1 MMTWKVVKKVL
12 FYMLISVIALQFLLP
27 LIWMILSSFKIDQSI
42 YKDITTIF
50 AFIPRFAD
58 LTLTSYKELFS
69 YYNILQNVL
78 NSFIYA
84 SITVVLSLTVNS
96 MAGYALAKFHFPL
109 RNAIMLLIIALMIV
123 PIEATILPLFVV
135 VHQMGLIGT
144 VVGYLLPFIV
154 NVMNI
159 FLFRQ
164 HFLMFPSELIE
175 AAKIDGLSDW
185 GVFIRIV
192 VPSSIS
198 MYVTVGIITFLASW
212 NDFLWPVMS
221 ISDSN
226 LMPIQVALNA
236 IFADTY
242 NIFTSHRM
250 AALTIATIPV
260 VTIYAIFQKYII
272 QGATRSGIK

>member
-1 MMTWKVVKKVL
+1 MKTWNIVKKVL
-12 FYMLISVIALQFLLP
+12 FFILISVIALQFLLP
-27 LIWMILSSFKIDQSI
+27 LVWMILSSFKIDQSI
-42 YKDITTIF
+42 YKDISTIF
-50 AFIPRFAD
+50 AFVPKFSD
-58 LTLTSYKELFS
+58 LTLDSYKQLFS

-123 PIEATILPLFVV
+123 PIEATILPLFLV
-135 VHQMGLIGT
+135 VHKMGLIGT

-185 GVFIRIV
+185 GVFMRIV
-192 VPSSIS
+192 VPSSLS

-221 ISDSN
+221 ISDAN

>member
-1 MMTWKVVKKVL
+1 MKNWKVTKKVL
-12 FYMLISVIALQFLLP
+12 FYILITVLALQFILP
-27 LIWMILSSFKIDQSI
+27 LLWMIVSSFQIDETI
-42 YKDITTIF
+42 YKNIHSIF
-50 AFIPRFAD
+50 AFIPHLQD
-58 LTLTSYKELFS
+58 LTLESYKELFS
-69 YYNILQNVL
+69 FYNIWRNVF

-96 MAGYALAKFHFPL
+96 LAGYALAKFRFPF
-109 RNAIMLLIIALMIV
+109 RNIILLIVIALMIV
-123 PIEATILPLFVV
+123 PIEATILPLFLV
-135 VHQMGLIGT
+135 VHKMGLIGT
-144 VVGYLLPFIV
+144 VIGYLLPFIV
-154 NVMNI
+154 NAMNI

-164 HFLMFPSELIE
+164 HFLMFPSELSE

-185 GVFIRIV
+185 GVFIKIV
-192 VPSSIS
+192 VPSSTN

-221 ISDSN
+221 ISNAD

-260 VTIYAIFQKYII
+260 VVIYTLFQKYIV

>member
-12 FYMLISVIALQFLLP
+12 FYILISVIALQFLLP

-192 VPSSIS
+192 VPSSTS

-236 IFADTY
+236 IFADAY

>member
-1 MMTWKVVKKVL
+1 MRIWKPVKKVL
-12 FYMLISVIALQFLLP
+12 FFMLISVIALQFLLP
-27 LIWMILSSFKIDQSI
+27 LLWMILSSFKIDQTI
-42 YKDITTIF
+42 YTDIKTIF
-50 AFIPRFAD
+50 AFVPKFGD
-58 LTLTSYKELFS
+58 LTLESYKELFS
-69 YYNILQNVL
+69 YYSIWKNLI
-78 NSFIYA
+78 NSFMYA
-84 SITVVLSLTVNS
+84 SITVVLSLVVNS
-96 MAGYALAKFHFPL
+96 MAGYALAKFEFPF
-109 RNAIMLLIIALMIV
+109 RNTILLLIIALMIV
-123 PIEATILPLFVV
+123 PIEATILPLFLV

-164 HFLMFPSELIE
+164 HFMMFPTELIE

-185 GVFIRIV
+185 GVFARIV
-192 VPSSIS
+192 VPSSVT

-221 ISDSN
+221 ITDSN
-226 LMPIQVALNA
+226 MMPIQVALNA

-250 AALTIATIPV
+250 AALTIATVPV
-260 VTIYAIFQKYII
+260 VVIYAVFQKYIV

>member
-12 FYMLISVIALQFLLP
+12 FYILISVIALQFLLP

-164 HFLMFPSELIE
+164 HFIMFPSELIE

-192 VPSSIS
+192 VPSSTS

>member
-1 MMTWKVVKKVL
+1 MRIWKPVKKIL
-12 FYMLISVIALQFLLP
+12 FFMLITVIALQFLLP
-27 LIWMILSSFKIDQSI
+27 LVWMILSSFKIDQTI
-42 YKDITTIF
+42 YADIKTIF
-50 AFIPRFAD
+50 AFVPKFDD
-58 LTLTSYKELFS
+58 LTIESYKELFS
-69 YYNILQNVL
+69 YYSIWKNLI

-84 SITVVLSLTVNS
+84 SITVVLSLVVNS
-96 MAGYALAKFHFPL
+96 MAGYALAKFVFPF
-109 RNAIMLLIIALMIV
+109 RNTILLLIIALMIV
-123 PIEATILPLFVV
+123 PIEATILPLFLV

-164 HFLMFPSELIE
+164 HFIMFPTELIE

-185 GVFIRIV
+185 GVFSRIV
-192 VPSSIS
+192 VPSSIT

-221 ISDSN
+221 ITDAN
-226 LMPIQVALNA
+226 MMPIQVALNA

-250 AALTIATIPV
+250 AALTIATVPV
-260 VTIYAIFQKYII
+260 VVIYAVFQKYIV

>member
-1 MMTWKVVKKVL
+1 MRIWKPAKKVL
-12 FYMLISVIALQFLLP
+12 FFMLITVIALQFLLP
-27 LIWMILSSFKIDQSI
+27 LVWMILSSFKIDQTI
-42 YKDITTIF
+42 YTDIKTIF
-50 AFIPRFAD
+50 AFVPKFDD
-58 LTLTSYKELFS
+58 LTIESYKELFS
-69 YYNILQNVL
+69 YYSIWKNLI

-84 SITVVLSLTVNS
+84 SITVVLSLAVNS
-96 MAGYALAKFHFPL
+96 MAGYALAKFVFPF
-109 RNAIMLLIIALMIV
+109 RNTILLLIIALMIV
-123 PIEATILPLFVV
+123 PIEATILPLFLV

-164 HFLMFPSELIE
+164 HFIMFPTELIE

-185 GVFIRIV
+185 GVFSRIV
-192 VPSSIS
+192 VPSSIT

-221 ISDSN
+221 ITN
-226 LMPIQVALNA
+226 ANMMPIQVALNA

-250 AALTIATIPV
+250 AALTIATVPV
-260 VTIYAIFQKYII
+260 VVIYAIFQKYIV

>member
-1 MMTWKVVKKVL
+1 MRLWKSVKKVL
-12 FYMLISVIALQFLLP
+12 FFMLISVIALQFLLP
-27 LIWMILSSFKIDQSI
+27 LLWMILSSFKIDQTI
-42 YKDITTIF
+42 YTDIKTIF
-50 AFIPRFAD
+50 AFVPKFDD
-58 LTLTSYKELFS
+58 LTLESYKELFS
-69 YYNILQNVL
+69 YYSIWKNLI
-78 NSFIYA
+78 NSFMYA
-84 SITVVLSLTVNS
+84 SITVVLSLVVNS
-96 MAGYALAKFHFPL
+96 MAGYALAKFEFPF
-109 RNAIMLLIIALMIV
+109 RNTILLLIIALMIV
-123 PIEATILPLFVV
+123 PIEATILPLFLV
-135 VHQMGLIGT
+135 VHQIGLIGT

-164 HFLMFPSELIE
+164 HFIMFPTELIE

-185 GVFIRIV
+185 GVFARIV
-192 VPSSIS
+192 VPSSVT

-221 ISDSN
+221 ITDSN
-226 LMPIQVALNA
+226 MMPIQVALNA

-250 AALTIATIPV
+250 AALTIATVPV
-260 VTIYAIFQKYII
+260 VVIYAVFQKYIV

>member
-1 MMTWKVVKKVL
+1 MRPWNKIKKIL
-12 FYMLISVIALQFLLP
+12 FYGFITLIALQFILP
-27 LIWMILSSFKIDQSI
+27 LVWMILSSFKIDETI
-42 YKDITTIF
+42 YNDVRTIF
-50 AFIPRFAD
+50 AFVPRFSD
-58 LTLTSYKELFS
+58 LTFKSYKELFN
-69 YYNILQNVL
+69 YYNILNNML

-96 MAGYALAKFHFPL
+96 IAGYALAKFKFPF
-109 RNAIMLLIIALMIV
+109 RNAILLLIIALMIV
-123 PIEATILPLFVV
+123 PVEATILPLFLV
-135 VHQMGLIGT
+135 VHNMGLIGT
-144 VVGYLLPFIV
+144 IVGYILPFIV

-164 HFLMFPSELIE
+164 HFMMFPSELAE

-185 GVFIRIV
+185 GVFIKIV
-192 VPSSIS
+192 VPSSVS
-198 MYVTVGIITFLASW
+198 MYVTVGIITFLVSW

-221 ISDSN
+221 ITDSDR
-226 LMPIQVALNA
+226 MPIQVALNA
-236 IFADTY
+236 LFADTY

-260 VTIYAIFQKYII
+260 VAIYAVFQKYIV